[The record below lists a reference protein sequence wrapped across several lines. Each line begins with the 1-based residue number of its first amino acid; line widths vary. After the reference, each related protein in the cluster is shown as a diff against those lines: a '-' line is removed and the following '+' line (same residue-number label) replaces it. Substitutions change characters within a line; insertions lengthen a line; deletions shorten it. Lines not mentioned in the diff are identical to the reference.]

1 MLGLSKWLSVKNP
14 PANAGDAR
22 DADSVRVGKIPWS
35 RKWQPTPAFLAWKI
49 PRTEEP
55 GGLQSGV
62 TKSRTCLSTHM
73 PCQKMNVHVSVIFV
87 SQRYA
92 FVGVCGGPYSLL
104 SSFRV

>member
-1 MLGLSKWLSVKNP
+1 MFPDGT
-14 PANAGDAR
+14 GDKESAIVGDSR
-22 DADSVRVGKIPWS
+22 DLDPWVR

>member
-1 MLGLSKWLSVKNP
+1 MQEMQDTHVRYLGWEAALEYEM
-14 PANAGDAR
+14 ATH
-22 DADSVRVGKIPWS
+22 S
-35 RKWQPTPAFLAWKI
+35 RILAWKI